1 MLHFNLL
8 LLFCMKFSVGQ
19 SVNIVTAQFIK
30 VQKHIRAVESPDK
43 AIFFVFAA
51 IKRFLTASLEIARI
65 GQPKRGC
72 MTIEY
77 KLYIRIT
84 YSLQEIFLFIS
95 ITPLN
100 FQSKEFFV
108 NYLDFIIKNY
118 RRIYEIRRIKL
129 YIINS
134 LFIYVTDLF
143 HVYSVFIKN
152 RKVWCSYCR

>member
-8 LLFCMKFSVGQ
+8 LLYCVKFSVGK
-19 SVNIVTAQFIK
+19 SIRIVTAQFKK

-43 AIFFVFAA
+43 AIFLVFAV
-51 IKRFLTASLEIARI
+51 IKRFLTASLAIARI

-72 MTIEY
+72 MTTEY
-77 KLYIRIT
+77 RLYIRIT

-108 NYLDFIIKNY
+108 NYLEFITINY
-118 RRIYEIRRIKL
+118 RRICEIRRDKL
-129 YIINS
+129 YIINQ
-134 LFIYVTDLF
+134 LFIYVTGLF
-143 HVYSVFIKN
+143 HVYSVSIKN

>member
-30 VQKHIRAVESPDK
+30 VQKHIRTVESPDK
-43 AIFFVFAA
+43 AIFLVFAA

-108 NYLDFIIKNY
+108 NYLDFITKNY

-143 HVYSVFIKN
+143 HVYSVFIKD
-152 RKVWCSYCR
+152 RKVWCPYCR